1 MWSLQN
7 INNEVVTNHYDVVS
21 NISNSSNE
29 EEDEPP
35 PLPPPRGESLTRSM
49 MADLTSNP
57 ITRNGKHVIVKVNNF
72 QNIIFFLSNIRRI
85 KCTT

>member
-1 MWSLQN
+1 M
-7 INNEVVTNHYDVVS
+7 VS
-21 NISNSSNE
+21 NISNPSNE

-57 ITRNGKHVIVKVNNF
+57 ITRNGKHV
-72 QNIIFFLSNIRRI
+72 
-85 KCTT
+85 

>member
-1 MWSLQN
+1 M
-7 INNEVVTNHYDVVS
+7 VS
-21 NISNSSNE
+21 NISNTSNG

-57 ITRNGKHVIVKVNNF
+57 VTRNGKHV
-72 QNIIFFLSNIRRI
+72 
-85 KCTT
+85 

>member
-1 MWSLQN
+1 MS
-7 INNEVVTNHYDVVS
+7 NHYDVVS

-49 MADLTSNP
+49 MADLTSST
-57 ITRNGKHVIVKVNNF
+57 ISRNGMWMMNWMIKVIYK
-72 QNIIFFLSNIRRI
+72 I
-85 KCTT
+85 